1 VKTIGSRLFF
11 LLAVCLAFMLAST
24 LFHYENVVGLKDKLI
39 LMERFND
46 LRDDILEL
54 RRYEKNV
61 FLAGDRG
68 DVDKLTSYL
77 LQTINVFNDLRGQM
91 KSIMGAPALEQ
102 FKDNLQS
109 YEKLVYRGM
118 DSERQGAADYVNSQI
133 REKGKL
139 LNDYMDKLIEIKRR
153 RIDQAINTIL
163 IIPFVFFV
171 LFLAV
176 FAFLFFKARRN
187 ISKPLSIL
195 HTATGKVSRGDF
207 TQIYYTTD
215 RGDEISACINA
226 FNKMTKEIQ
235 IRQEQLLH
243 SRKMASIGIFTSGIA
258 HELNNPINNIS
269 LITETLMDEDDLTP
283 EESTKLYNDLMG
295 QAERAA
301 EIVKGLLEFSRNDQ
315 EHLEKLSL
323 DDIID
328 KTVRLVQ
335 NKIKLQQIK
344 YVKSVNTPLK
354 PVWIDKSRLQQ
365 ALLNL
370 LINAIQAMPEGGTL
384 GVAIRAGESPDEIRI
399 DVADTGKGIP
409 QEQLDSIFDP
419 FFTTKK
425 EGEGTGLGLSVTYGI
440 IKKHGGRITVTS
452 KPGQGSIFSIFLSTK
467 EKHDPEHHPA

>member
-1 VKTIGSRLFF
+1 MKTIGSRLIF

-24 LFHYENVVGLKDKLI
+24 VFHYENVVGLKNKLI

-77 LQTINVFNDLRGQM
+77 LQTVNTFSELRGQM
-91 KSIMGAPALEQ
+91 KNVMGAPALAQ
-102 FKDNLQS
+102 FQNALKS
-109 YEKLVYRGM
+109 YESLVYRGL
-118 DSERQGAADYVNSQI
+118 DSEKRGVADYVNSQL

-139 LNDYMDKLIEIKRR
+139 LNDFVDKLIETKRR

-176 FAFLFFKARRN
+176 FAFLLFKARWN

-195 HTATGKVSRGDF
+195 HSATGKVSRGDYS
-207 TQIYYTTD
+207 QIYYPAD

-235 IRQEQLLH
+235 TRQEQLLQ
-243 SRKMASIGIFTSGIA
+243 SRKMASIGTFTSGIA

-269 LITETLMDEDDLTP
+269 LITETLMDDDDFTP
-283 EESTKLYNDLMG
+283 EERAKLYNDLMG
-295 QAERAA
+295 QAERTA

-328 KTVRLVQ
+328 KTVSLVK

-344 YVKSVNTPLK
+344 YSKSINTPLR

-370 LINAIQAMPEGGTL
+370 LINAIQAMPDGGNL
-384 GVAIRAGESPDEIRI
+384 SVNIGAGENPDEIRI
-399 DVADTGKGIP
+399 DVSDTGQGIP
-409 QEQLDSIFDP
+409 QEQIDSIFDP

-425 EGEGTGLGLSVTYGI
+425 EGEGTGLGLSVTYSI
-440 IKKHGGRITVTS
+440 IKKHGGRITVQS

-467 EKHDPEHHPA
+467 EAHEPGQDSA